1 MVLHLLFGQ
10 QQLQDC
16 LHLVNAHD
24 TLLVMDANV
33 FECASESLST
43 VPCKVMLLDESGSH
57 GAGSDDISLID
68 TAGWLELV
76 SHYPHSMSWA

>member
-16 LHLVNAHD
+16 LRLVNADD
-24 TLLVMDANV
+24 TLLVMDASV
-33 FECASESLST
+33 LECTSESLSAL
-43 VPCKVMLLDESGSH
+43 PCKVMLLDESGSH
-57 GAGSDDISLID
+57 RAGSDDISLID
-68 TAGWLELV
+68 TASWLELV